1 MTNLKAILLGTAG
14 AIALTGAAMAQTT
27 ASATTELNV
36 RSGPGPNFEVI
47 GAIPAD
53 GQVTVNGCT
62 ETGNWC
68 QVTMDGTTGWSYAQY
83 LTSDYE
89 GQRVVVVEQRE
100 ALNVPVTTYDGAE
113 ATGVVTGAAGGAVA
127 GALIGGPVGAAI
139 GGVAGAAIG
148 GGTGDALSPDDR
160 VVTYVRD
167 NQIDPVYLDGE
178 VVVGAGVP
186 DTVQLREIP
195 DYEYQYAYVNGQPVL
210 IEPSSR
216 QIVYVVR

>member
-14 AIALTGAAMAQTT
+14 AVALTGAAMAQTT
-27 ASATTELNV
+27 ASATTELNM
-36 RSGPGPNFEVI
+36 RAGPGPNYEVI

-62 ETGNWC
+62 ETGSWC
-68 QVTMDGTTGWSYAQY
+68 QVTMDGKTGWSYAQY

-100 ALNVPVTTYDGAE
+100 ALGVPVATYDGAE

-127 GALIGGPVGAAI
+127 GALVGGPVGAAI

-167 NQIDPVYLDGE
+167 NSVEPVYLDGE

-186 DTVQLREIP
+186 DTVELREIP
-195 DYEYQYAYVNGQPVL
+195 DYDYRYAYINGQPVL
-210 IEPSSR
+210 IEPTNR